1 MTDTSSMLLI
11 LLIAVLLGAVL
22 ALAGAALGG
31 LLVFKTRKEPGAS
44 LFNTRAERGDAF
56 ILDDYEGGVEE
67 QPIKGRDQRVE
78 DPVPNIVAKQTERF
92 LSQLKGKKEAEA

>member
-1 MTDTSSMLLI
+1 MADPSYSFLI
-11 LLIAVLLGAVL
+11 LLAAVLMGAVL
-22 ALAGAALGG
+22 ALTGAALGG

-67 QPIKGRDQRVE
+67 QPIKGRDQKGE
-78 DPVPNIVAKQTERF
+78 DPVPSIVAKQTELF
-92 LSQLKGKKEAEA
+92 LSQLKNAKGPEI

>member
-31 LLVFKTRKEPGAS
+31 LLVFKTRKEPGAT
-44 LFNTRAERGDAF
+44 LFNARGERGDAF

-67 QPIKGRDQRVE
+67 QPIKGRDQKVE
-78 DPVPNIVAKQTERF
+78 DPVPSIVAKQTERF
-92 LSQLKGKKEAEA
+92 LNQLKGKKEAEG